1 MKAGVT
7 YAKANAHFGMKIN
20 DQIFL
25 FTISNI
31 YYILIYYEEK
41 V

>member
-1 MKAGVT
+1 MIAGVT
-7 YAKANAHFGMKIN
+7 YAKGNAHFGIKIN
-20 DQIFL
+20 NKILL

-31 YYILIYYEEK
+31 YYILIYYKEK